1 MGITYEV
8 LSWEYRYCH
17 YGQAPSCATVAEA
30 VRWLGPADFVVA
42 VEDGVMRQL
51 TADEQVEFES
61 ARSATWRK
69 TSRTA

>member
-1 MGITYEV
+1 MVSESQTRHTLTPINEERAMGITYEV

-51 TADEQVEFES
+51 TAD
-61 ARSATWRK
+61 
-69 TSRTA
+69 